1 LNNPA
6 ALCVS
11 HCGGAV
17 RKTFLLFLL
26 GVSAFTVA
34 AYADEWNKSYQVGD
48 KPTLRVDTNDASVE
62 VSRGVSRTISARVI
76 TNSYSIGGSGVRV
89 TERQDAD
96 KVDLQIHVPNSW
108 GFHIG
113 THEGVRIEV
122 QVPPETALDLHS
134 GDGHIR
140 VDGIS
145 GQAKLDTGDGHIEV
159 RNFNGA
165 LNAHTGDGHMTI
177 DAVLTG
183 LSLHTGDGH
192 IDLTVRP
199 GSKMNNGWV
208 IHTSDGRVEARLP
221 QDFAAEIYAHTGDGH
236 IQLDMPVT
244 VEGSIERSR
253 IRGKLNGGGPLL
265 EITTGDG
272 GIRISKF

>member
-1 LNNPA
+1 M
-6 ALCVS
+6 
-11 HCGGAV
+11 

-26 GVSAFTVA
+26 CLSVFTA
-34 AYADEWNKSYQVGD
+34 AALAEEWNKTYQVGD
-48 KPTLRVDTNDASVE
+48 KPSLRVETNDASVE
-62 VSRGVSRTISARVI
+62 ISRGVSRTISARVI
-76 TNSYSIGGSGVRV
+76 TDSYSIGGSGIRV
-89 TERQDAD
+89 TEHQDAD
-96 KVDLQIHVPNSW
+96 KVDLQVHVPNSW
-108 GFHIG
+108 GIHIS
-113 THEGVRIEV
+113 THRGVRIEV

-140 VDGIS
+140 VDGTS

-177 DAVLTG
+177 DGVLTG
-183 LSLHTGDGH
+183 LNLRTGDGH

-199 GSKMNNGWV
+199 GSKMNNGWI

-221 QDFAAEIYAHTGDGH
+221 EDFAAELYAHTGDGH
-236 IQLDMPVT
+236 IRLDMPVT